1 MDTLQKSQRNGQRE
15 PGTRGGRL
23 RAAGTA
29 GVLTGMAA
37 GLVTGAVAGLL
48 VLLPGLLPRADA
60 LPRAEAGIIA
70 YRTYLD
76 LHLPRPGEPGFREP
90 AAAED
95 KTNNTANRIKSDA
108 GSKGAKK
115 AARKKQAPASGKLT
129 LDQRAKLADERN
141 RILQQWDTLSE
152 ELRQAMTAFQEH
164 VRAERMKNMTA
175 AEQKAYR
182 KQLEAREK
190 EREQVGRMTG
200 EQRRA
205 YFQKKQAALMKQ
217 KVKTMSKEER
227 QVWLEREKRREARM
241 EAFREQWKN
250 MTPEEQKAWR
260 RDHPMPG
267 GI

>member
-29 GVLTGMAA
+29 GVLTGMA
-37 GLVTGAVAGLL
+37 AGLL

-90 AAAED
+90 AVAED
-95 KTNNTANRIKSDA
+95 KTNNTANGIKSDA
-108 GSKGAKK
+108 VSKGAKR

-152 ELRQAMTAFQEH
+152 EELRQAMTAFQEH
-164 VRAERMKNMTA
+164 VRAERMKNMGPA
-175 AEQKAYR
+175 VRAPCPPR
-182 KQLEAREK
+182 RRSMCARN
-190 EREQVGRMTG
+190 
-200 EQRRA
+200 A
-205 YFQKKQAALMKQ
+205 
-217 KVKTMSKEER
+217 
-227 QVWLEREKRREARM
+227 
-241 EAFREQWKN
+241 
-250 MTPEEQKAWR
+250 
-260 RDHPMPG
+260 
-267 GI
+267 